1 MFFKYWIKYKYNVL
15 TSIVIDIILF
25 AYLTQNGDHNQTF
38 SVNILLFI
46 SWIFLSYSFERY
58 GIFKKINFKKLF
70 LKSLRSGILVY
81 IFINFLFLFSLDFI
95 YLNKFLIKILAFS
108 FIAQMIWMIFYFQI
122 KPKKYINIIGSDLYK
137 NYLKKYID
145 YFNFIDFAYEYE
157 LDKPVNNNQ
166 SVTLFEENKLH
177 SKIWCEE
184 TLHIIPSKLINKNFI
199 RDLKDLNRMDY
210 YLMRK
215 RFADVFISSIL
226 LFLSIPILIL
236 SSLLIFIEDQGPI
249 FYTQKRVGLKGKNF
263 KIFKLRTM
271 RLNSENG
278 KAIWATEKDP
288 RITRIGNI
296 LRKSRIDE
304 IPQLWNVIRNEMSL
318 IGPRPERPELENNLL
333 KELPAFSLRS
343 YILPGL
349 SGWAQVNYPYASS
362 LSESEMK
369 LSFDLFYIKNASFF
383 LDLIIFFKTI
393 KLVLNRKGST
403 PNKLIE

>member
-1 MFFKYWIKYKYNVL
+1 MFFKYWIKYRFNVL
-15 TSIVIDIILF
+15 TSIVIDLILF
-25 AYLTQNGDHNQTF
+25 AYLIQNVDHNQTF

-46 SWIFLSYSFERY
+46 SWFFLSYSFERY

-70 LKSLRSGILVY
+70 IKSLRSGTLLY
-81 IFINFLFLFSLDFI
+81 ISINFLFLFSLDFI
-95 YLNKFLIKILAFS
+95 NLNKFLIKIIVLS
-108 FIAQMIWMIFYFQI
+108 FIAQMIWINFYFQL
-122 KPKKYINIIGSDLYK
+122 KPKKYIKIIGSDLYK

-145 YFNFIDFAYEYE
+145 YFNFIDFEYE
-157 LDKPVNNNQ
+157 EDKPINNNQ
-166 SVTLFEENKLH
+166 SVSLFEENKLH

-184 TLHIIPSKLINKNFI
+184 TLHIIPSKLINNNFVKE
-199 RDLKDLNRMDY
+199 LKDSNRKDF
-210 YLMRK
+210 YLIRK
-215 RFADVFISSIL
+215 RIADLFISSIL

-304 IPQLWNVIRNEMSL
+304 IPQLWNVIRNDMSL

-343 YILPGL
+343 CVLPGL

-393 KLVLNRKGST
+393 QLVINRKGSI
-403 PNKLIE
+403 PNKSIE

>member
-1 MFFKYWIKYKYNVL
+1 MFFKYWIKYRYNVF
-15 TSIVIDIILF
+15 TSIIIDLILF
-25 AYLTQNGDHNQTF
+25 AYLIQNGDYNQTF
-38 SVNILLFI
+38 FINSLLFI
-46 SWIFLSYSFERY
+46 SWFFLSYSFERY

-70 LKSLRSGILVY
+70 LKSLISGILVY

-95 YLNKFLIKILAFS
+95 NLNKFLIKIIVCS
-108 FIAQMIWMIFYFQI
+108 FIAQMIWINFYFQL
-122 KPKKYINIIGSDLYK
+122 KPKKYINIIGSNLYK

-145 YFNFIDFAYEYE
+145 YFNFIDFEYE
-157 LDKPVNNNQ
+157 VDKPINNNQ
-166 SVTLFEENKLH
+166 SVSLFEENKLH
-177 SKIWCEE
+177 SKIWFEE
-184 TLHIIPSKLINKNFI
+184 TLHIIPSKLINNNFI
-199 RDLKDLNRMDY
+199 KELKDTNRRGF

-215 RFADVFISSIL
+215 RFADLFISSIL

-288 RITRIGNI
+288 RITRIGNF

-304 IPQLWNVIRNEMSL
+304 IPQLWNVIRNDMSL

-343 YILPGL
+343 YVLPGL

-393 KLVLNRKGST
+393 KLVINRKGSI
-403 PNKLIE
+403 PNKSIE